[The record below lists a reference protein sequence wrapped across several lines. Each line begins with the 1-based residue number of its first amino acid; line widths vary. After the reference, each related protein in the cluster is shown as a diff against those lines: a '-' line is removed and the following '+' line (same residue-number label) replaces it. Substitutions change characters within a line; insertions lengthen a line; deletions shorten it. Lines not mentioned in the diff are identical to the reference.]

1 MGAAQC
7 GDCVATKTNNN
18 HPFVTYQGITMLPAR
33 EQPIRL
39 VLVDDHTLMRQGMAR
54 LLADQPDM
62 KVIKQL
68 SSGEEIIDIIN
79 NSSDENISEESLDV
93 LILDARMP
101 GLGSIETARQ
111 LLESQPDLKIIAL
124 SSVASDITLLSSLLL
139 FSPGYLEATPE
150 EELCTA
156 IRTHRNQR
164 YICAEVATK
173 LAVDPFNQRD
183 SLFDKLSRREMQIA
197 QMLTDGKKVSQ
208 ISGVLE
214 LSPKTVYSYRYRI
227 FEKLGIRSDVELTIL
242 AVRHGLTD
250 DTRELADLDQLERF
264 AS

>member
-1 MGAAQC
+1 
-7 GDCVATKTNNN
+7 
-18 HPFVTYQGITMLPAR
+18 MLPAR

-79 NSSDENISEESLDV
+79 NPSAENITEESLDV

-124 SSVASDITLLSSLLL
+124 SSVASGVIPSQLLRGGVQGFLTKRVDL
-139 FSPGYLEATPE
+139 

-156 IRTHRNQR
+156 IRQVHSGQR